1 MVLDEAVSALDVLVQ
16 DQILHLLNELQGR
29 LGLTYLFIT
38 HDLAVVRENADDIA
52 VMEHGKLVEYGS
64 ADEIFANP
72 KMDYTRE
79 LIEAVPGGDLLKART
94 GYQVG

>member
-1 MVLDEAVSALDVLVQ
+1 MDVLVQ